1 MEQIVTPGR
10 FTQIQYS
17 GDGLWMQSPYPD
29 LYDPIQTG
37 SFFAEA
43 DDDDVIADYDVGMFT
58 GVIDMSGET
67 SVTLEFDR
75 NFQDFAGY
83 GYAEVNTYSGGTD
96 SSNLEENLWS
106 KTTDDSP
113 TTGIHTTLTFDPSA
127 YADPSQVYIEFYYT
141 DDGYGSAWKFAVDEI
156 VVTGSSG
163 VLFHEGFET
172 DPFGGL
178 TWIFTS
184 VYDMTGEIVDP
195 APSAIVSVIG
205 KMKAN
210 DLAYYRH
217 AETAME
223 TMVILALN
231 LEDGMENDGSI
242 DDCLGAYWSE
252 DFQGAH
258 NIGNSANAKGHG
270 YGYWSQSGGYGYF
283 LNPGRNGNGMAGFS
297 GNEAVD

>member
-1 MEQIVTPGR
+1 
-10 FTQIQYS
+10 
-17 GDGLWMQSPYPD
+17 MQSPYPD
-29 LYDPIQTG
+29 TYDPIQTG

-43 DDDDVIADYDVGMFT
+43 DDDDVVADYDVGMFT
-58 GVIDMSGET
+58 GIIDMTGET

-96 SSNLEENLWS
+96 TSNLEETLWS
-106 KTTDDSP
+106 KTTDDIP
-113 TTGIHTTLTFDPSA
+113 TTGIHTILTFDPSA

-156 VVTGSSG
+156 MVTGSSG

-178 TWIFTS
+178 TWVFTA
-184 VYDMTGEIVDP
+184 VNDITGDIVDP
-195 APSAIVSVIG
+195 ARAGIVSVVG

-210 DLAYYRH
+210 DLSYYRH
-217 AETAME
+217 AETAMD

-231 LEDGMENDGSI
+231 LEDGMEDDGSM

-252 DFQGAH
+252 DFQEAH

-270 YGYWSQSGGYGYF
+270 YGHWSQSGGYGYF
-283 LNPGRNGNGMAGFS
+283 LNPGKNGNGMAGFS